1 MYTKC
6 LHFKENEIMNFL
18 TEIMKIDDIKFNWRR
33 IHDKYEPYSVHMEY
47 SKKSTNNKIYKI
59 ADKIKGR

>member
-18 TEIMKIDDIKFNWRR
+18 TEIMKIDDIKFNWGR

-47 SKKSTNNKIYKI
+47 SKESTNNKIYEI